1 MSRDPQ
7 EEIITLG
14 SKGSATVNQKSRE
27 RGSDVSTQEG
37 QRVHKK
43 CRQRWCLNFYI
54 QAAKT
59 EEQIDAPPPCK
70 LQSQEKKFE
79 ISKDC
84 FFCCQPA
91 QCDGRRRGYDAFP
104 VKTTTFQT
112 SIKQVCEERND
123 EWSQQVMGR
132 ISYASDLCAKNA
144 VYHHQCSTNFRTGR
158 GIPKQFNVNDAV
170 SDKRPK
176 LDEYQAALQER
187 NEAFFF
193 VARYV
198 EENADEQV
206 TVTELTKKMDD
217 YLKET
222 G

>member
-1 MSRDPQ
+1 MLHLHASYNLRKRN
-7 EEIITLG
+7 L
-14 SKGSATVNQKSRE
+14 KSAKIVFSVVNQPSVMA
-27 RGSDVSTQEG
+27 G
-37 QRVHKK
+37 
-43 CRQRWCLNFYI
+43 
-54 QAAKT
+54 
-59 EEQIDAPPPCK
+59 
-70 LQSQEKKFE
+70 
-79 ISKDC
+79 
-84 FFCCQPA
+84 
-91 QCDGRRRGYDAFP
+91 DGDMMG
-104 VKTTTFQT
+104 TGIFQT